1 MSELQFRTAIRCA
14 LDEEIE
20 RDPSVVFFG
29 EDVALAGGVFM
40 TTPGLH
46 DAHGNER
53 VFDTPISE
61 LAMAGAAFGAAVT
74 GLRPVIEIMFGDFMG
89 LPMDSLVNQAAKY
102 WYVSNEQ
109 ASVPLVVRSAVGAGG
124 RFGAMHSQIHGTWF
138 QGIAGIKIV
147 GPSNPAD
154 AKGLLK
160 SAIRDDNPV
169 IFLEHKR
176 LYSMKGPEPTEE
188 LVPLGTAAVA
198 REGRDVTIV
207 AALRGVRD
215 ALEAAEE
222 LAGDGID
229 AEVVDIRSLRPLDH
243 ETVLASVARTNRL
256 LVVEEGTRVGGWAAN
271 LLGIVTAEALD
282 ELDDA
287 WIVAT
292 DDTPA
297 PYSPTLEDTWLPGA
311 AAIAAAV
318 RERLGVSAGSPQ
330 RADGRQD

>member
-1 MSELQFRTAIRCA
+1 
-14 LDEEIE
+14 
-20 RDPSVVFFG
+20 
-29 EDVALAGGVFM
+29 
-40 TTPGLH
+40 
-46 DAHGNER
+46 
-53 VFDTPISE
+53 
-61 LAMAGAAFGAAVT
+61 
-74 GLRPVIEIMFGDFMG
+74 VIEIMFGDFMA
-89 LPMDSLVNQAAKY
+89 LPMDSLVNQSAKF

-138 QGIAGIKIV
+138 QGIPGIKIV

-176 LYSMKGPEPTEE
+176 LYSVKGPQPTEE
-188 LVPLGTAAVA
+188 TVPLGKAAVA
-198 REGRDVTIV
+198 REGSDLTIV
-207 AALRGVRD
+207 SALRGVRD
-215 ALEAAEE
+215 ALEAAEQ

-243 ETVLASVARTNRL
+243 ETVLESVAKTNRL
-256 LVVEEGTRVGGWAAN
+256 MVVEEGTRVGGWAGN
-271 LLGIVTAEALD
+271 LLGIVAAEGLHD
-282 ELDDA
+282 LDDA

-297 PYSPTLEDTWLPGA
+297 PYSPTLEDAWLPGA
-311 AAIAAAV
+311 ADIAAAV
-318 RERLGVSAGSPQ
+318 RERLGIA
-330 RADGRQD
+330 AAF